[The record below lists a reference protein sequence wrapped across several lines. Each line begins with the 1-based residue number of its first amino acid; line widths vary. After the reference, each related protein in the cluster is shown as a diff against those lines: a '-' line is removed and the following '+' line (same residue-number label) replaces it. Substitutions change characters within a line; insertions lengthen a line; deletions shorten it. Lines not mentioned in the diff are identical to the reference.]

1 MTMDREMW
9 KRVAWVAGAL
19 LWAVLVFEVALWL
32 TFPSEAMSRWLV
44 YQMSQRTPGYHA
56 ELGSVRPWWT
66 GLSIHDAKVF
76 TAPVIRSTSVGEPE
90 SPTLVA
96 LADRVRGRLSPWAL
110 LSGGYD
116 VRGDVRLVDGTAQ
129 YRVGVRPD
137 ERGRMLLTD
146 LVVRSSEMPLAELLP
161 LLPVSEAPSGS
172 GVLDV
177 EIEVESGEE
186 GMRQA
191 TGRISISGRNLVI
204 SDLTTET
211 TGPIGMEIPI
221 QELKIE
227 APIKDGKASITQG
240 IATGELAT
248 IELEGDLVLQD
259 PLSRST
265 LNLKLLIS
273 NLGPA
278 LQPMAGFLGTPHA
291 DGKYHYQIRGLA
303 SRPSVS
309 AVRESM
315 ISASSG
321 RVSSGASPV
330 DRSSAGY
337 VGPSTTSESPEE
349 RERRIAE
356 AQERL
361 RQRREQRDAA
371 TGDILSTRGRP
382 PVEEDPEEIR
392 EEEEEEP
399 DFGVEADDE
408 LGGPEVIPLPEG
420 PDEATPLDHEM
431 EEFLP
436 E

>member
-1 MTMDREMW
+1 MTMDRELL
-9 KRVAWVAGAL
+9 KRIGWVAGAFV
-19 LWAVLVFEVALWL
+19 WALLVFQTALWL

-44 YQMSQRTPGYHA
+44 HQMSQRMPGYHA

-66 GLSIHDAKVF
+66 GVSIHDVKLF
-76 TAPVIRSTSVGEPE
+76 TAPVARSTSVAEPE
-90 SPTLVA
+90 APTLVA
-96 LADRVRGRLSPWAL
+96 LAERVRGRLSPWAI

-116 VRGDVRLVDGTAQ
+116 VRGDVRLVDGTAR

-146 LVVRSSEMPLAELLP
+146 LSVQSSEMPLAELLP

-172 GVLDV
+172 GTLNIEIDV
-177 EIEVESGEE
+177 EAGET
-186 GMRQA
+186 GLGQA
-191 TGRISISGRNLVI
+191 TGRISISGTNLVI
-204 SDLTTET
+204 SDLATEA

-240 IATGELAT
+240 IASGELAT
-248 IELEGDLVLQD
+248 LELEGDLVLRD
-259 PLSRST
+259 PLSKST
-265 LNLKLLIS
+265 LNLELLIS

-309 AVRESM
+309 AKRESVA
-315 ISASSG
+315 SSSSG
-321 RVSSGASPV
+321 RVTSGASPV
-330 DRSSAGY
+330 DRSNPGY
-337 VGPSTTSESPEE
+337 VSPSTAGETAED

-371 TGDILSTRGRP
+371 TGDVLSTRGRP

-408 LGGPEVIPLPEG
+408 LGGPLEIPLDGPEEG
-420 PDEATPLDHEM
+420 APADEDFILE
-431 EEFLP
+431 
-436 E
+436 

>member
-1 MTMDREMW
+1 MTMNREMM
-9 KRVAWVAGAL
+9 KRIAWAAGAV
-19 LWAVLVFEVALWL
+19 LWAVLVFEVALRL

-44 YQMSQRTPGYHA
+44 YQVSQRMSGYHA

-66 GLSIHDAKVF
+66 GVAVHDAKLF
-76 TAPVIRSTSVGEPE
+76 TVPLSRAPGVDEAET
-90 SPTLVA
+90 PTLVA

-116 VRGDVRLVDGTAQ
+116 VRGDVRLIDGTAA

-146 LVVRSSEMPLAELLP
+146 LMVRSDGMPLAELLP
-161 LLPVSEAPSGS
+161 LLPMSEVPSGS

-177 EIEVESGEE
+177 DVDVQAGED
-186 GMRQA
+186 GLKQA
-191 TGRISISGRNLVI
+191 TGRIAISGTNLVI
-204 SDLTTET
+204 SDLATEM

-221 QELKIE
+221 QELRID

-248 IELEGDLVLQD
+248 IELEGDLVLRD

-265 LNLKLLIS
+265 LELRLLIS

-303 SRPSVS
+303 MKPSVS

-315 ISASSG
+315 TSSSSG

-330 DRSSAGY
+330 DRTSAGY
-337 VGPSTTSESPEE
+337 VSPSTTTESPEE
-349 RERRIAE
+349 RERRIAD

-361 RQRREQRDAA
+361 RQRREQRDAT

-382 PVEEDPEEIR
+382 PVEEESEDIPD

-399 DFGVEADDE
+399 SFEADDE
-408 LGGPEVIPLPEG
+408 PGGPVDIALPEG
-420 PDEATPLDHEM
+420 PDDGPSLEHELDE
-431 EEFLP
+431 LAP
-436 E
+436 D